1 MSGIRKLRAVRA
13 IVRPDKRDDYLERWK
28 AYAGAVEAAGA
39 RARLLEDQVLPGRY
53 LELTEHEAAEGM
65 EGRLE
70 AASERA
76 ELRQACVRREGE
88 DVLYREVVL

>member
-39 RARLLEDQVLPGRY
+39 RVRLLEDQVLPGRY

-65 EGRLE
+65 EGRME
-70 AASERA
+70 AA
-76 ELRQACVRREGE
+76 LRESDVKGACVRREGDE
-88 DVLYREVVL
+88 VLYREAVL